1 MPEETSASREA
12 INRLGLNPD
21 NLGCVM
27 LEVHMPDDY
36 RVVLDP
42 EWEYHSPKLEYVKGY
57 EGDAHV
63 TLLYG
68 LLTSAEENKDLVD
81 QVLETW
87 HKPNL
92 LVFPDVE
99 AFPGDDGHEMYSAIV
114 LTMEHNDW
122 DSESLEDAN
131 GRLRRL
137 PHVNGFPEY
146 KPHVTVGYVLKPY
159 TELALERVR
168 EVLVRPFRTGD
179 LEYT

>member
-1 MPEETSASREA
+1 MPEESNISREA
-12 INRLGLNPD
+12 INRLGLDPD

-27 LEVHMPDDY
+27 LEVDMPDEFRD
-36 RVVLDP
+36 VLDP
-42 EWEYHSPKLEYVKGY
+42 SWAYVSPKLEYVKGY
-57 EGDAHV
+57 AGEAHV

-68 LLTSAEENKDLVD
+68 LLFNAMEESDLID
-81 QVLETW
+81 AALEKW

-99 AFPGDDGHEMYSAIV
+99 AFPGDDGHELYSAIV
-114 LTMEHNDW
+114 LTMKNNDW
-122 DSESLEDAN
+122 DG
-131 GRLRRL
+131 GRLREANDELRKL

-168 EVLVRPFRTGD
+168 EVEVRPFHTGD